1 MPELTVKS
9 VQERRKALL
18 LERMQLRSKFNG
30 LKQQIAKLTAQG
42 QAVANQMNANTGA
55 IETLDALLGAVDGA
69 AEAEPEPATPA
80 ATEAAGA

>member
-30 LKQQIAKLTAQG
+30 LKQQIAKLNAQG

-55 IETLDALLGAVDGA
+55 IETLDALLGAADGA
-69 AEAEPEPATPA
+69 AEAEPEPTAPA
-80 ATEAAGA
+80 AT